1 MKGKKLLEEV
11 HIGVLDAKNKKGLTQ
26 LRVNPFKY
34 FYLASSYFLK
44 GLPPKYFRRS
54 CVSQPSSRW
63 IGVVPHRHEHQD
75 IVNLENCIENYILKT
90 IN

>member
-11 HIGVLDAKNKKGLTQ
+11 PIGVLNAKNKKGLTPEEQ
-26 LRVNPFKY
+26 TLLKY
-34 FYLASSYFLK
+34 FYLALSYFLK
-44 GLPPKYFRRS
+44 GLPPKYFRRL

-75 IVNLENCIENYILKT
+75 SVNLENCIENYILKT